1 MFCSKCGCKLNNEAL
16 FCHNCGEK
24 VSINKNLENSIE
36 KESREIELN
45 RTALKIYLYDILTLE
60 CIKNKYRIHNII
72 YQFSQQLKDIMG
84 SKLTKVI
91 VYGSYAR
98 GDYNSSSDVYVMIL
112 VKMSD
117 NEIKKIENQVYDL
130 AFDIE
135 MDTGV
140 DISPII
146 KNEEQYEY
154 WLDTLPFYKN
164 IHEEGVIVNG

>member
-1 MFCSKCGCKLNNEAL
+1 MP
-16 FCHNCGEK
+16 
-24 VSINKNLENSIE
+24 
-36 KESREIELN
+36 
-45 RTALKIYLYDILTLE
+45 D
-60 CIKNKYRIHNII
+60 RIHNII

-98 GDYNSSSDVYVMIL
+98 GDYNSSSDVDVMIL

-135 MDTGV
+135 MYT
-140 DISPII
+140 
-146 KNEEQYEY
+146 
-154 WLDTLPFYKN
+154 LDTAK
-164 IHEEGVIVNG
+164 ICMDVMH

>member
-1 MFCSKCGCKLNNEAL
+1 MP
-16 FCHNCGEK
+16 
-24 VSINKNLENSIE
+24 
-36 KESREIELN
+36 
-45 RTALKIYLYDILTLE
+45 D
-60 CIKNKYRIHNII
+60 RIHNII

-98 GDYNSSSDVYVMIL
+98 GDYNSSSDVDVMIL

-164 IHEEGVIVNG
+164 IHEEGVIVVCDISKYP

>member
-1 MFCSKCGCKLNNEAL
+1 MQWL
-16 FCHNCGEK
+16 FRCYSDRDMIK
-24 VSINKNLENSIE
+24 
-36 KESREIELN
+36 
-45 RTALKIYLYDILTLE
+45 YQ

-98 GDYNSSSDVYVMIL
+98 GDYNSSSDVDVMIL

-146 KNEEQYEY
+146 KNEEQKYA
-154 WLDTLPFYKN
+154 WMLCIKN
-164 IHEEGVIVNG
+164 STWKSFSGNEKKDESASGIKRNTISNN

>member
-1 MFCSKCGCKLNNEAL
+1 MQWL
-16 FCHNCGEK
+16 FCCYSDRDMIK
-24 VSINKNLENSIE
+24 
-36 KESREIELN
+36 
-45 RTALKIYLYDILTLE
+45 YQ

-72 YQFSQQLKDIMG
+72 YQFSQQLKDIME

-98 GDYNSSSDVYVMIL
+98 GDYNSSSDVDVMIL
-112 VKMSD
+112 IKMSD

-164 IHEEGVIVNG
+164 IHEEASGIKRNTISRPTAYGEYAPYTFIENEEEFEKLVEKMK

>member
-1 MFCSKCGCKLNNEAL
+1 
-16 FCHNCGEK
+16 
-24 VSINKNLENSIE
+24 
-36 KESREIELN
+36 
-45 RTALKIYLYDILTLE
+45 
-60 CIKNKYRIHNII
+60 
-72 YQFSQQLKDIMG
+72 MG

-98 GDYNSSSDVYVMIL
+98 GDYNLSSDVDVMIL

-154 WLDTLPFYKN
+154 WLDTFPFYKN

>member
-1 MFCSKCGCKLNNEAL
+1 ME
-16 FCHNCGEK
+16 
-24 VSINKNLENSIE
+24 
-36 KESREIELN
+36 
-45 RTALKIYLYDILTLE
+45 
-60 CIKNKYRIHNII
+60 
-72 YQFSQQLKDIMG
+72 

-98 GDYNSSSDVYVMIL
+98 GDYNSSSDVDVMVL

-164 IHEEGVIVNG
+164 IHEERVIVNG

>member
-1 MFCSKCGCKLNNEAL
+1 
-16 FCHNCGEK
+16 
-24 VSINKNLENSIE
+24 
-36 KESREIELN
+36 
-45 RTALKIYLYDILTLE
+45 
-60 CIKNKYRIHNII
+60 
-72 YQFSQQLKDIMG
+72 MG

-98 GDYNSSSDVYVMIL
+98 GDYNSSSDVDVMIL

-164 IHEEGVIVNG
+164 IHEEGVIENG

>member
-1 MFCSKCGCKLNNEAL
+1 ME
-16 FCHNCGEK
+16 
-24 VSINKNLENSIE
+24 
-36 KESREIELN
+36 
-45 RTALKIYLYDILTLE
+45 
-60 CIKNKYRIHNII
+60 
-72 YQFSQQLKDIMG
+72 

-98 GDYNSSSDVYVMIL
+98 GDYNSSSDVDVMIL

-130 AFDIE
+130 AF
-135 MDTGV
+135 DTGV

>member
-1 MFCSKCGCKLNNEAL
+1 MP
-16 FCHNCGEK
+16 
-24 VSINKNLENSIE
+24 
-36 KESREIELN
+36 
-45 RTALKIYLYDILTLE
+45 D
-60 CIKNKYRIHNII
+60 RIHNII
-72 YQFSQQLKDIMG
+72 YQFSQQLKDIME

-98 GDYNSSSDVYVMIL
+98 GDYNSSSDVDVMIL

-154 WLDTLPFYKN
+154 WLDTLQF
-164 IHEEGVIVNG
+164 